1 MKKFYD
7 KFRWI
12 SLCLCIILSVDL
24 IGQGTATVTGST
36 VNSAGNSA
44 IPSIGDGGCGTAPQ
58 STGGPF
64 SAGSAW
70 SGGTVFVSAALG
82 TAPSCGAAV
91 LASVNVNFTHT
102 WTGDLDIFLRNQT
115 TNQIIALSTA
125 NGGGGDN
132 FSNTRFCDNAAC
144 TSVTG
149 GAAPFSGTFRPEGL
163 GGGFCA
169 LGPVPNVATLA
180 SFPFVSGHV
189 YELIIYDNAGG
200 DQGVMSSWSLVF
212 AAAPPAI
219 PVPAPVTL
227 GLAPGLC
234 TPAPVPCLAA
244 NACWTGLRYT
254 TAAVTAATICDP
266 STVGS
271 LCTASGIV
279 FTAPGTYNITWIAHN
294 DCRFVLATQMVTIQ
308 DLEPPVFSPACPTV
322 VTLNAGP
329 GE

>member
-189 YELIIYDNAGG
+189 YELIIYDMQIG
-200 DQGVMSSWSLVF
+200 
-212 AAAPPAI
+212 
-219 PVPAPVTL
+219 
-227 GLAPGLC
+227 
-234 TPAPVPCLAA
+234 
-244 NACWTGLRYT
+244 R
-254 TAAVTAATICDP
+254 
-266 STVGS
+266 
-271 LCTASGIV
+271 
-279 FTAPGTYNITWIAHN
+279 AH
-294 DCRFVLATQMVTIQ
+294 V
-308 DLEPPVFSPACPTV
+308 
-322 VTLNAGP
+322 
-329 GE
+329 